1 MMTHLFGPGFA
12 ALAQQFLLSVALA
25 AVAIILHELAH
36 GYAALALVDHT
47 ARQAGRQ
54 SQNPL
59 LHNDRFGTLLLPGF
73 LLASQLLTVGRV
85 LFMFGWAKPVP
96 VDPSRF
102 RYPRQMMAL
111 VAVAGPLMN
120 FSLAFLAALSLRLQP
135 SPAWVSA
142 IGAFIVLNLVLGL
155 FNLVPVPPLDG
166 GRIAVGILPLRA
178 ARAWAGL
185 ERYGILFV
193 LVLIAGPALL
203 RQAGV
208 DFDPLGNTLE
218 PAVGWA
224 FDHLLLLAG
233 VPLGD
238 G

>member
-1 MMTHLFGPGFA
+1 MSAHMLG
-12 ALAQQFLLSVALA
+12 LVQQVALSVLLA
-25 AVAIILHELAH
+25 AAAIILHELAH
-36 GYAALALVDHT
+36 GYAALALGDTT
-47 ARQAGRQ
+47 ALRAGRL
-54 SQNPL
+54 SANPL
-59 LHNDRFGTLLLPGF
+59 RHVDRFGTLVLPGL

-102 RYPRQMMAL
+102 RHPRQMMAL
-111 VAVAGPLMN
+111 VAIAGPLMN
-120 FSLAFLAALSLRLQP
+120 FSLALLAACALRIGHL
-135 SPAWVSA
+135 SPAWRSA
-142 IGAFIVLNLVLGL
+142 IDAFIVLNLVLGL

-166 GRIAVGILPLRA
+166 GRIAVGILPLRL

-193 LVLIAGPALL
+193 LILVAGPALL

-208 DFDPLGNTLE
+208 DFDPLGSTLE
-218 PAVGWA
+218 PAVGWVY
-224 FDHLLLLAG
+224 DHLMMLVG
-233 VPLGD
+233 VPTGD